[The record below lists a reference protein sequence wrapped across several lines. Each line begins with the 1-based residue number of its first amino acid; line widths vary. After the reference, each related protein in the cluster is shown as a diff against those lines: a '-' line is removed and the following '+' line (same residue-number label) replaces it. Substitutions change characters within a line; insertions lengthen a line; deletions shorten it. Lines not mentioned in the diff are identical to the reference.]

1 MFAALAARPIVN
13 RVICSLRRRLSRLYY
28 STESSCPTA
37 CDAVLMRQ
45 LNSGGVRI
53 ANLEKIKC
61 IFLAARSE
69 GQRSHPGLQFPVSS
83 QLDGTRHLLTPSR
96 RTQLQ
101 TIGPDPARQW
111 RKRGRDEKA

>member
-53 ANLEKIKC
+53 ANLDKIKC
-61 IFLAARSE
+61 TFLAARSE
-69 GQRSHPGLQFPVSS
+69 GQRSRPGRPSPVSHQRS
-83 QLDGTRHLLTPSR
+83 EEHTSELKSLLRISYAVFC
-96 RTQLQ
+96 LQ
-101 TIGPDPARQW
+101 
-111 RKRGRDEKA
+111 

>member
-1 MFAALAARPIVN
+1 MLMFAALAARPIVN

-53 ANLEKIKC
+53 AN
-61 IFLAARSE
+61 RSE
-69 GQRSHPGLQFPVSS
+69 EHTSELQSLMRISYAVVCLKKKKHNAIAHLKK
-83 QLDGTRHLLTPSR
+83 QHHVTHTQTRHR
-96 RTQLQ
+96 LQ
-101 TIGPDPARQW
+101 Q
-111 RKRGRDEKA
+111 